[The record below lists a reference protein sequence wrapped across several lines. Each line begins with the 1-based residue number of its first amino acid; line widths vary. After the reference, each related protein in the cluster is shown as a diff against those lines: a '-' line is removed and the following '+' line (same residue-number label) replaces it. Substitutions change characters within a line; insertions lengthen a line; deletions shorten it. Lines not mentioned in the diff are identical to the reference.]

1 MGLWDDKTI
10 DSGAYV
16 REAFGSA
23 PMLFPRGTVGEA
35 IWAKRAATTDEK
47 LSQAKEGIEDT
58 KNNDSDDA
66 NAPVAPDS
74 IQRHSYD
81 AEGRPRSRSGRRLY
95 VMYKSSKGIHY
106 DYTTS
111 DEEEHRQNEGI
122 EDTKNNLSAVG
133 QLLMMS
139 KERSGPVMKRPAAAA
154 DVICDTSKRSCLS
167 AAGHRDNQ
175 RPAVTH

>member
-35 IWAKRAATTDEK
+35 IRAKRAATTDEK

-81 AEGRPRSRSGRRLY
+81 AEGRPRSRSGRRLL
-95 VMYKSSKGIHY
+95 H
-106 DYTTS
+106 
-111 DEEEHRQNEGI
+111 H
-122 EDTKNNLSAVG
+122 
-133 QLLMMS
+133 
-139 KERSGPVMKRPAAAA
+139 
-154 DVICDTSKRSCLS
+154 
-167 AAGHRDNQ
+167 Q
-175 RPAVTH
+175 R

>member
-1 MGLWDDKTI
+1 MPRCCSQGVRSVRP
-10 DSGAYV
+10 SGPKGQQQQM
-16 REAFGSA
+16 RSS
-23 PMLFPRGTVGEA
+23 LRL
-35 IWAKRAATTDEK
+35 KRALRTPRTMIRTMQT
-47 LSQAKEGIEDT
+47 LQW
-58 KNNDSDDA
+58 
-66 NAPVAPDS
+66 
-74 IQRHSYD
+74 
-81 AEGRPRSRSGRRLY
+81 RPIP
-95 VMYKSSKGIHY
+95 SKGIPTTLKGAHEAGAAA
-106 DYTTS
+106 DCYTTS